1 MDSMH
6 HLARMALDELPPAT
20 RFTPQDAEVIVRYQE
35 LLLSWEADVV
45 QGFYD
50 TLYDHRPTAAVFS
63 LDERPAR
70 EATLAL
76 WWRRTVVGPLD
87 EDYFAWMAMV
97 GLVHVVRG
105 VTNPMMLAMTDFVV
119 GTVAAAA
126 VESAVPPADVDR
138 LTTAFR
144 RLTST
149 VGAIIT
155 CGYDQ
160 AVASALFNI
169 AGMPDALLRRL
180 RDQEV
185 VEALAAARAE
195 VHADGGAT
203 TSAPSP

>member
-1 MDSMH
+1 MDSMYA
-6 HLARMALDELPPAT
+6 LARQALDELPPVT
-20 RFTPQDAEVIVRYQE
+20 RFTQGDADAIARHRDV
-35 LLLSWEADVV
+35 LLSWETVVV

-50 TLYDHRPTAAVFS
+50 TLYAHGPTAAVFT
-63 LDERPAR
+63 LDERPER
-70 EATLAL
+70 EATLSH
-76 WWRRTVVGPLD
+76 WWRRTVGEPLD

-105 VTNPMMLAMTDFVV
+105 VSNPMMLAMTDFVV

-126 VESAVPPADVDR
+126 PASGLAPEETDR

-149 VGAIIT
+149 AGAIIT

-160 AVASALFNI
+160 AVASALFSI

-185 VEALAAARAE
+185 KESLVTARRE
-195 VHADGGAT
+195 VARGAGT
-203 TSAPSP
+203 TGPAPAG